1 MRGRR
6 WGDKK
11 VKRKVVFFRE
21 LIRNRVEK
29 VVRERGESDVLEVKE
44 REYLYKCCKEVRWV
58 IMEKGFR
65 FG

>member
-44 REYLYKCCKEVRWV
+44 R
-58 IMEKGFR
+58 
-65 FG
+65 